1 MRLTLQATV
10 FNKFLSFKNEYL
22 SFFRNQLSLYI
33 NHLSE
38 AFNFLISI
46 LLMKV
51 IRNFI
56 TLNLQTGLSMMCVLS
71 ITFKCQIN
79 RIQIIVLFEITLS
92 KWDWVIYVKNL
103 SFLPIFPIKTTDLL
117 NILFQDYN

>member
-1 MRLTLQATV
+1 MV

-22 SFFRNQLSLYI
+22 SFFKNQSSLYI
-33 NHLSE
+33 NYFSE

-46 LLMKV
+46 LLMKA

-79 RIQIIVLFEITLS
+79 RIQIIVLFKITLS

-103 SFLPIFPIKTTDLL
+103 SFLFFSIKTTNLL